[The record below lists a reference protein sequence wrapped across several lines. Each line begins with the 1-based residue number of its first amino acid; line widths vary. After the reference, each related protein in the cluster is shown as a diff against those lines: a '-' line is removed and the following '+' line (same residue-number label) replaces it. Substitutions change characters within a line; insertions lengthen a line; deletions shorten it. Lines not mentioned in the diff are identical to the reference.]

1 MLLAR
6 VLGRN
11 ALSRHT
17 CSLRWYSLSTLQ
29 ERAKFKIAKEGH
41 TSEKDAICTKWLETV
56 SSWLL
61 QKYNVCVL
69 VEPQAITDSSFAQTY
84 SETEKAHLN
93 RVVDFVITLG
103 GDGSL
108 LHVSSLFANLP
119 PDDPPPPPIL
129 SFHLGTLGVLMPF
142 EIGGYKEAI
151 SAMMQGGFSCTSRMR
166 LYGETFRHD
175 FVNTTNQHIL
185 GSEALNEITIHRST
199 HPLATTIQCT
209 VNGHALATVVGDG
222 LIVATSTGST
232 AYSLWCGGP
241 MVHPG
246 VAGMLLTPISPRGIA
261 RPALLPEDAI
271 VRLGIAPTGRATA
284 SVSFDGN
291 PAIHIDRGDIIRIRR
306 ASHPLYT
313 VAHISPTADWVQG
326 NHKLIDQ
333 AEAASSWITAM
344 SNV

>member
-1 MLLAR
+1 MWKFYWEDKP
-6 VLGRN
+6 N
-11 ALSRHT
+11 TALIV
-17 CSLRWYSLSTLQ
+17 
-29 ERAKFKIAKEGH
+29 KK
-41 TSEKDAICTKWLETV
+41 EKDAICTKWLETL
-56 SSWLL
+56 SSWLV
-61 QKYNVCVL
+61 QRFNMRVL
-69 VEPQAITDSSFAQTY
+69 VEPQAISNSPFVQTY

-108 LHVSSLFANLP
+108 LHVSSLFANIP
-119 PDDPPPPPIL
+119 PEEPPPPPIL

-142 EIGGYKEAI
+142 EIGEYKEAI
-151 SAMMQGGFSCTSRMR
+151 TSMIQGGFSCTPRMR
-166 LYGETFRHD
+166 LYGEIFRHD
-175 FVNTTNQHIL
+175 FVSTTTHHVV
-185 GSEALNEITIHRST
+185 GSEVLNEITIHRST

-246 VAGMLLTPISPRGIA
+246 VSGMLLTPISPRGIA
-261 RPALLPEDAI
+261 RPALLPEGIHPTMRCVSPCTLDAV

-291 PAIHIDRGDIIRIRR
+291 PAIHIDRGDIVRIRR

-313 VAHISPTADWVQG
+313 VARISPTADWVQG

-333 AEAASSWITAM
+333 AEVASAWITAL
-344 SNV
+344 STV